1 MDAPFTDLRMASR
14 ELAPSR
20 LLDPGMRR
28 DDGVFLSLSKY
39 PILLT
44 RGGSA
49 VPLFFQY
56 PLHA

>member
-28 DDGVFLSLSKY
+28 DDGVFKLK
-39 PILLT
+39 
-44 RGGSA
+44 
-49 VPLFFQY
+49 
-56 PLHA
+56 